1 MAVDTVSSLLP
12 APQQTLSSRQ
22 AVIEDQ
28 LRQERLQREEL
39 SRQLQAN
46 TNMSRTCHEHVT
58 NMSRTCHEHVT
69 NMSRTCHEHDACVN
83 TMCQTQCVNTMCQLC
98 QNVQMRNDAD
108 MEPCRDMQ
116 STFRPYLPPRL
127 CRRWKKNRKQPRER

>member
-1 MAVDTVSSLLP
+1 MAVETVSSLLP

-46 TNMSRTCHEHVT
+46 TNMSRTCHEH
-58 NMSRTCHEHVT
+58 
-69 NMSRTCHEHDACVN
+69 DACVN
-83 TMCQTQCVNTMCQLC
+83 TMCQHNVSTQCVNCVKMCRC
-98 QNVQMRNDAD
+98 GMMRIWSHA
-108 MEPCRDMQ
+108 EICRVLSDPI
-116 STFRPYLPPRL
+116 FHPD
-127 CRRWKKNRKQPRER
+127 CAGVGRKTESSRESARGMHLHFNIVM

>member
-1 MAVDTVSSLLP
+1 MAVETVSSLLP

-58 NMSRTCHEHVT
+58 NMSRTCHEHAT
-69 NMSRTCHEHDACVN
+69 NMTHVS
-83 TMCQTQCVNTMCQLC
+83 TQCVNCVKMCRC
-98 QNVQMRNDAD
+98 GMMRIWSHA
-108 MEPCRDMQ
+108 EICRVLSDPI
-116 STFRPYLPPRL
+116 FHPD
-127 CRRWKKNRKQPRER
+127 CAGVGRKTESSRESARGMHLHFNIVM